1 MASMNADSNEKDIAT
16 ERDDSPPE
24 DMAIR
29 KEPVLLVC
37 FSGYQ
42 FGK

>member
-1 MASMNADSNEKDIAT
+1 MNADSNKKDVAT
-16 ERDDSPPE
+16 ERDDSPSE
-24 DMAIR
+24 DLAIR

-37 FSGYQ
+37 ISGYR